1 MKKGEIYMAVF
12 WAVLSIAIML
22 ETGVVPATKVSI
34 YWEKGVGPAS
44 GWFPFYL
51 AALMLICSLIV
62 LIPKVIDAIKE
73 GLADKPFVTLEALKE
88 VLWGFW
94 PMFVFVFTIPWLGF
108 YLGATIYIIY
118 YMRAVGKHSW
128 KLSIPTGILFNVAV
142 FYIFEKSLKL
152 TLEKGITESLL
163 IKLL

>member
-22 ETGVVPATKVSI
+22 ESGVIPATRQSI
-34 YWEKGVGPAS
+34 AWEKGVGPAS

-51 AALMLICSLIV
+51 AGLMLICSLIV
-62 LIPKVIDAIKE
+62 LIPKVIDAVKE

-94 PMFVFVFTIPWLGF
+94 PMFAFVFTIPWLGF

-118 YMRAVGKHSW
+118 YMRAVGRHSW
-128 KLSIPTGILFNVAV
+128 KLSLPTGILFNVAV

-163 IKLL
+163 FKLL